1 MERQT
6 ISKSTYS
13 LYELNTIIKS
23 VISDAFAGTFWVIAE
38 IAECR
43 CNQRGHCYLELV
55 EKEADK
61 TIAQIRATIWA
72 YDYRRL
78 SHNFQM
84 ATSESLKQGM
94 KILLLAGITFH
105 EVYGL
110 SLNIRDIDPTY
121 TMGEMARRKA
131 EVIERLKEEGLM
143 DLNKGCSL
151 PLVPQRIAV
160 ISSPTAAG
168 YGDFFDQLDKNLY
181 GYIFDHVLFPAL
193 MQGQEAEESI
203 ISALTTIGEQKHRFD
218 VVVLVRGGGSVLDL
232 NCFDGYAIASHIAR
246 CPLPVIT
253 GIGHEKDASVAD
265 MVAHTRMK
273 TPTAVAEF
281 LISGIRSFEERIIE
295 IHNLLKLYAERLFK
309 DQKYK
314 LNAVTQR
321 LAFLPS
327 RMASTM
333 SNKLLIFEGD
343 IKGFARQFI
352 QKEDNTLNKM
362 EQAVRLLNPAT
373 IIKRGYS
380 ITRCEGRVLKNVT
393 RLRKGAILDTRLCNG
408 SVTSVIDHTKEGN
421 NSE

>member
-13 LYELNTIIKS
+13 LYELNNIIKS

-38 IAECR
+38 IAECK

-72 YDYRRL
+72 YDYRKL
-78 SHNFQM
+78 SHKFQM
-84 ATSESLKQGM
+84 ATSESFKQGM
-94 KILLLAGITFH
+94 KILLLAGIAFH

-131 EVIERLKEEGLM
+131 EVIERLKQEGLM
-143 DLNKGCSL
+143 DLNKGFSL

-168 YGDFFDQLDKNLY
+168 YGDFFDQLDRNLY
-181 GYIFDHVLFPAL
+181 GYTFDHVLFPAL

-203 ISALTTIGEQKHRFD
+203 ISALTKIREQKHRFD
-218 VVVLVRGGGSVLDL
+218 VVVLVRGGGSAIDL
-232 NCFDGYAIASHIAR
+232 NCFDSYAIAAHIAR

-295 IHNLLKLYAERLFK
+295 IQNLLRLYAERLFK
-309 DQKYK
+309 DQRYK
-314 LNAVTQR
+314 LN
-321 LAFLPS
+321 
-327 RMASTM
+327 
-333 SNKLLIFEGD
+333 
-343 IKGFARQFI
+343 
-352 QKEDNTLNKM
+352 
-362 EQAVRLLNPAT
+362 
-373 IIKRGYS
+373 
-380 ITRCEGRVLKNVT
+380 
-393 RLRKGAILDTRLCNG
+393 
-408 SVTSVIDHTKEGN
+408 SV
-421 NSE
+421 

>member
-13 LYELNTIIKS
+13 LYELNNIIKS

-38 IAECR
+38 IAECK

-72 YDYRRL
+72 YDYRKL
-78 SHNFQM
+78 SHKFQM
-84 ATSESLKQGM
+84 ATSESFKQGM
-94 KILLLAGITFH
+94 KILLLAGIAFH

-131 EVIERLKEEGLM
+131 EVIERLKQEGLM
-143 DLNKGCSL
+143 DLNKGFSL

-168 YGDFFDQLDKNLY
+168 YGDFFDQLDRNLY
-181 GYIFDHVLFPAL
+181 GYTFDHVLFPAL

-203 ISALTTIGEQKHRFD
+203 ISALTKIREQKHRFD
-218 VVVLVRGGGSVLDL
+218 VVVLVRGGGSAIDL
-232 NCFDGYAIASHIAR
+232 NCFDSYAIAAHIAR

-295 IHNLLKLYAERLFK
+295 IQNLLRLYAERLFK
-309 DQKYK
+309 DQRYK
-314 LNAVTQR
+314 LNSVTQR
-321 LAFLPS
+321 LAFVPS

-333 SNKLLIFEGD
+333 NNKLLILEGD

-352 QKEDNTLNKM
+352 QKEDSILNKM

-373 IIKRGYS
+373 IMKRGYS
-380 ITRCEGRVLKNVT
+380 ITRFEGRVLKDVK
-393 RLRKGAILDTRLCNG
+393 RLRKGAVLDTRLCNG
-408 SVTSVIDHTKEGN
+408 SITSVIDQTKEGN
-421 NSE
+421 GGE